1 MGKQSRSPLDFE
13 LLHIFADACQLLA
26 DAVTGGCYYPSKVV
40 SDDSSSWK
48 SSQ

>member
-26 DAVTGGCYYPSKVV
+26 DAVTGGCCYPSKVV
-40 SDDSSSWK
+40 SDDFSSWR